1 MKTKPEYHNKLTKE
15 EEEEVMMPIIPAP
28 EWEVTFKVKF
38 KSDMFPG
45 FGYDPMDIV
54 EALKKDLEDGRVG
67 HYVNSAEWSI
77 DWFADKKESE

>member
-1 MKTKPEYHNKLTKE
+1 MKTKPEDHNKLTKE

-28 EWEVTFKVKF
+28 EWEVAFKVKF

-77 DWFADKKESE
+77 DWFADKKEN

>member
-1 MKTKPEYHNKLTKE
+1 MQTKPEDHNKLTK
-15 EEEEVMMPIIPAP
+15 EEEVMMPIIPAP

-77 DWFADKKESE
+77 DWFADKKESEL

>member
-1 MKTKPEYHNKLTKE
+1 MKTKPEDHNKLTKE

-77 DWFADKKESE
+77 DWFADKKGI

>member
-15 EEEEVMMPIIPAP
+15 EEEEEVMMPIIPAP
-28 EWEVTFKVKF
+28 EWEVAFKVKF

-77 DWFADKKESE
+77 DWFADKKEN

>member
-1 MKTKPEYHNKLTKE
+1 
-15 EEEEVMMPIIPAP
+15 
-28 EWEVTFKVKF
+28 
-38 KSDMFPG
+38 MFPG

-77 DWFADKKESE
+77 DWFADKKGI

>member
-1 MKTKPEYHNKLTKE
+1 MNNLPK

-28 EWEVTFKVKF
+28 EWEVAFKVKF

-45 FGYDPMDIV
+45 FGYNPMDIV
-54 EALKKDLEDGRVG
+54 KALKKDLEDGRVG

-77 DWFADKKESE
+77 DWFADKDDI